1 MSSYIQLSI
10 LDLVLA
16 SGLLLAAALA
26 SLLLQLGLTRQ
37 ILWAA
42 VRMTAQLLLIGLLL
56 KLIFAITATWLTA
69 LVVVAMA
76 LLAGSEVRQRQAN
89 RLTGWWSYS
98 LGASTMLLVG
108 PLMTVLAV
116 TAFVHP
122 EPWYDPRY
130 AIPMVGM
137 ILGNAMTG
145 VSLGLD
151 TLTSAMKR
159 DVAAVEAKLLLGGTR
174 WEACRPIVRK
184 AMRSGMMPI
193 INAMMATGVIAL
205 PGMMTGQILAGVDP
219 QEAVRYQ
226 LLIMFMIAGA
236 TSLGVILAVVGGTWR
251 LTDERHRLR
260 LDRLTE
266 AKAS

>member
-1 MSSYIQLSI
+1 MSDYIPLSI
-10 LDLVLA
+10 LDLALA
-16 SGLLLAAALA
+16 SVLLLAAATI

-37 ILWAA
+37 MLWAA
-42 VRMTAQLLLIGLLL
+42 ARMTVQLLLIGFLL
-56 KLIFAITATWLTA
+56 KLIFAITSLWLTG
-69 LVVVAMA
+69 LVLVAMA
-76 LLAGSEVRQRQAN
+76 LLAGYEVRQRQAN
-89 RLTGWWSYS
+89 RLSGWWSYG

-108 PLMTVLAV
+108 PLTTILAV
-116 TAFVHP
+116 AAFVQP

-151 TLTSAMKR
+151 TLTNAMKR
-159 DVAAVEAKLLLGGTR
+159 DVAAVEARLLLGGTR

-205 PGMMTGQILAGVDP
+205 PGMMTGQILAGVNP

-226 LLIMFMIAGA
+226 LMIMFMIAGA
-236 TSLGVILAVVGGTWR
+236 TSLGVVLAIIGGTWR
-251 LTDERHRLR
+251 LTDERDRLR
-260 LDRLTE
+260 LDRLTARPE
-266 AKAS
+266 H

>member
-1 MSSYIQLSI
+1 MSDYIPLSI
-10 LDLVLA
+10 LDLALA
-16 SGLLLAAALA
+16 SVLLLAAAA
-26 SLLLQLGLTRQ
+26 ISLLLQLGLTRQ
-37 ILWAA
+37 MLWAA
-42 VRMTAQLLLIGLLL
+42 ARMTVQLLLIGFLL
-56 KLIFAITATWLTA
+56 KLIFAVTSLWLTG
-69 LVVVAMA
+69 LVLVAMA
-76 LLAGSEVRQRQAN
+76 LLAGYEVRQRQAN
-89 RLTGWWSYS
+89 RLSGWWSYG

-108 PLMTVLAV
+108 PLTTILAV
-116 TAFVHP
+116 AAFVQP

-159 DVAAVEAKLLLGGTR
+159 DVAAVEARLLLGGTR

-205 PGMMTGQILAGVDP
+205 PGMMTGQILAGVNP

-226 LLIMFMIAGA
+226 LMIMFMIAGA
-236 TSLGVILAVVGGTWR
+236 TSLGVVLAIIGGTWR

-260 LDRLTE
+260 LDRLTSCP
-266 AKAS
+266 AR